1 MLKCQF
7 HSHAYGDPVD
17 HISYSPKALIDEAA
31 KLKYDVLSITCH
43 RKILYTKNLENYAR
57 KKGILLI
64 PGIEFEIGKKH
75 ILCINAHEDIY
86 KVQNFENLKEYREKH
101 PECLI
106 IAAHPYF
113 PGPGLK
119 RKLEQNLELFD
130 AIEISWAYT
139 KHIDFNKKI
148 YKLNKPL
155 IATADCHIL
164 NYLNIAYCTVNSTK
178 TANAIFNA
186 IRSGKFQNFHNPTNI
201 FKIIHSLGSIII
213 KTWLRKR

>member
-17 HISYSPKALIDEAA
+17 NISYSPKALIDEAA

-43 RKILYTKNLENYAR
+43 RKILHTKNLETYAR

-164 NYLNIAYCTVNSTK
+164 KNLNTGYCLIDSPK
-178 TANAIFNA
+178 DISRIFKAIKSA
-186 IRSGKFQNFHNPTNI
+186 QIQNHHSPSSI
-201 FKIIHSLGSIII
+201 FKILHSLICTIT
-213 KTWLRKR
+213 KPPL